1 MAALKAACKA
11 VDVNVLRKA
20 VDECIKQLAQE
31 YFDLPAEMIIITVM
45 HFLSTIPGAEF
56 ADKRRTIRTM
66 VLDAMMTHECEIH
79 GMYMHARA
87 EGKPPR
93 NYQAAMV
100 VARFSIWKGTG

>member
-1 MAALKAACKA
+1 M
-11 VDVNVLRKA
+11 RKA

-45 HFLSTIPGAEF
+45 HFLSTMPGAEF

-66 VLDAMMTHECEIH
+66 VLEAMMTPECELH
-79 GMYMHARA
+79 GMYMQARA
-87 EGKPPR
+87 EGKPQR

-100 VARFSIWKGTG
+100 VARFSI